1 MKRASQIMTEHPS
14 TCTPEGTVYEA
25 VKIMEM
31 NDCGAVPLV
40 DEEGHCVGIVT
51 DRDICLFLGLGDKAT
66 QPKEIP
72 LRLVMSDNPITCHP
86 DDALETIVQ
95 LMEEHQVRRIPVVDQ
110 RKKLVGIIAQA
121 DIALEDE
128 SPEEVAELLEEIS
141 KEHVLS

>member
-40 DEEGHCVGIVT
+40 DEEGRCVGIVT
-51 DRDICLFLGLGDKAT
+51 DRDICLFLGLGDKAA

-72 LRLVMSDNPITCHP
+72 LRLVMSENPITCHP
-86 DDALETIVQ
+86 DDALETVIH